1 MENVSYSWLIPD
13 KWQNELIAIKERA
26 TQDAWAIGDIT
37 NILKDYHKEAETGV
51 LAKDIWS
58 AVGAFVGKSARTV
71 RFYASLAAVFAPD
84 ARAKH
89 EVLSHDHFRLASQY
103 TEPEEVLLYA
113 VSRVDDYG
121 RPATV
126 DDCYQEF
133 FVPEDKIHDEKQSVE
148 AATVKKDLTVAMIID
163 PTLDV
168 IGRIIDMLLKLSE
181 KFYNEGNIR
190 IADRLALIAGE
201 LLAVQHDLRPEK
213 S

>member
-1 MENVSYSWLIPD
+1 MENISYSLLIPD

-26 TQDAWAIGDIT
+26 TRDAWAIGDIT
-37 NILKDYHKEAETGV
+37 NVLKDYHKEVKTGV

-71 RFYASLAAVFAPD
+71 RFYASMAAIFMSNI
-84 ARAKH
+84 RAKY

-103 TEPEEVLLYA
+103 IEPEKVLLYA

-133 FVPEDKIHDEKQSVE
+133 FVPEDKLYSGEEPREATIIEKNPIV
-148 AATVKKDLTVAMIID
+148 TMIID

-168 IGRIIDMLLKLSE
+168 IGRIIGVLSKLSE
-181 KFYNEGNIR
+181 KFYNEGNVS

-201 LLAVQHDLRPEK
+201 LLAVQHDLRTEEL
-213 S
+213 

>member
-1 MENVSYSWLIPD
+1 MENLSYSWLIPD

-26 TQDAWAIGDIT
+26 TRDAWAIGDIT
-37 NILKDYHKEAETGV
+37 NVLKDYHKEAKTGV

-71 RFYASLAAVFAPD
+71 RFYGSMSAVFALD
-84 ARAKH
+84 VRAKY

-103 TEPEEVLLYA
+103 LEPEKVLLYA

-133 FVPEDKIHDEKQSVE
+133 FVPEGKIYSEEEPREATMVEKNS
-148 AATVKKDLTVAMIID
+148 TVTMIID
-163 PTLDV
+163 PTLEV
-168 IGRIIDMLLKLSE
+168 IGRIIGAVLKISE
-181 KFYNEGNIR
+181 KFYNDGNVG